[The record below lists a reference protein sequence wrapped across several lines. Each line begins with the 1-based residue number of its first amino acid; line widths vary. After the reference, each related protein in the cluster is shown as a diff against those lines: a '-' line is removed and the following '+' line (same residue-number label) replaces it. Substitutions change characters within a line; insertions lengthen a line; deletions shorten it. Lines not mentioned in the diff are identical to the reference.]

1 MKGSNTQRLTWEDLP
16 QHVQDWVH
24 DVMGASVI
32 SSASQSGGFSLGT
45 ADRLLFSDGRR
56 AFLKAVNSKEQEFTA
71 KLHAQEAVVLQS
83 LPESAP
89 VAGYIAHL
97 NYDQWVAVLIED
109 IEGRHPHLTG
119 ETSELAAIFS
129 ALDEIAELDV
139 SPALHLET
147 TAESVANEI
156 DAWDTLAHQKFSA
169 QNYAHLENHPAYPEF
184 LALIPELNCRAADYA
199 IYVDRYLRPY
209 LEGNSY
215 NHTDIR
221 ADNILLTPENQAII
235 VDWPWACIGHPAA
248 DSAAL
253 VVDVLTQNPH
263 RKIKDMVKL
272 SRTLQLAPGNYLEA
286 NIVYAAGFYTWAA
299 QFPPNQ
305 NTLSTLPG
313 IRFSRALALNQW
325 VLHNI

>member
-1 MKGSNTQRLTWEDLP
+1 MKGSNTQRLTWDDLP

-56 AFLKAVNSKEQEFTA
+56 VFLKAVNSKEQEFTA
-71 KLHAQEAVVLQS
+71 KLHAQEAAVLQS
-83 LPESAP
+83 LPKSAP

-97 NYDQWVAVLIED
+97 NCDQWVAVLIED
-109 IEGRHPHLTG
+109 IEGRHPRLTG
-119 ETSELAAIFS
+119 ETS
-129 ALDEIAELDV
+129 
-139 SPALHLET
+139 
-147 TAESVANEI
+147 
-156 DAWDTLAHQKFSA
+156 
-169 QNYAHLENHPAYPEF
+169 
-184 LALIPELNCRAADYA
+184 DYA
-199 IYVDRYLRPY
+199 VYVDRYLRPY

-235 VDWPWACIGHPAA
+235 VDWPWTCIGHPAA

-272 SRTLQLAPGNYLEA
+272 SHTLQQAPANYLEA

>member
-1 MKGSNTQRLTWEDLP
+1 MKVTNTQRLTWDDLP

-32 SSASQSGGFSLGT
+32 SSASQPGGFSLGT
-45 ADRLLFSDGRR
+45 AERLLFSDGRR

-71 KLHAQEAVVLQS
+71 KLHAQEAVVLQA

-89 VAGYIAHL
+89 VPEYIAHL
-97 NYDQWVAVLIED
+97 SRDEWVAVLIED

-119 ETSELAAIFS
+119 EISELAAVFS

-147 TAESVANEI
+147 TAESVADEI
-156 DAWDTLAHQKFSA
+156 GAWDTLAHQNFSA
-169 QNYAHLENHPAYPEF
+169 QNYAHLQNHSAYREF
-184 LALIPELNCRAADYA
+184 LALIPELNHRAADYA
-199 IYVDRYLRPY
+199 SFVDKYLRPH

-235 VDWPWACIGHPAA
+235 VDWPWTCIGHPAA

-253 VVDVLTQNPH
+253 VVDVLAQNHH
-263 RKIKDMVKL
+263 RQIEDMVTL
-272 SRTLQLAPGNYLEA
+272 SRTLQQAPANYLKA

-299 QFPPNQ
+299 QIPPNQ
-305 NTLSTLPG
+305 NTLSTLPS
-313 IRFSRALALNQW
+313 IRFSRAVSLNQW